1 MVAPLAGFF
10 QSFLPVASPM
20 KLSTVTGALSG
31 KSVQVMLPSVVSKTA
46 CTGAVLAA
54 GAAGLLAA
62 GLVAVDFGAVLPV
75 CAVAIPASAIQ
86 KIAVRKLRMVPPID
100 KCQVSAVE
108 HQDDFAARVLK
119 CLFRL
124 NLFG

>member
-31 KSVQVMLPSVVSKTA
+31 KSVQVMFPSVVSKTA

-54 GAAGLLAA
+54 GAAGLAPAGLVAA

-75 CAVAIPASAIQ
+75 CALANPTRVRQ
-86 KIAVRKLRMVPPID
+86 RIAVAK
-100 KCQVSAVE
+100 
-108 HQDDFAARVLK
+108 
-119 CLFRL
+119 
-124 NLFG
+124 FGII